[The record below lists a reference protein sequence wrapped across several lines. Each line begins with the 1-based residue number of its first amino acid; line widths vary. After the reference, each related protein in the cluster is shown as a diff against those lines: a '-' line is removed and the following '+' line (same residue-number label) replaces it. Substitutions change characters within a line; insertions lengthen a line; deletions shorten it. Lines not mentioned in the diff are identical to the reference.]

1 MRHKYIFSSIVIF
14 LCVVSFSYRS
24 MGSEIVSSEGAG
36 TTLAVTDTI
45 TSFSLDSA
53 TVSNYN
59 RFAYGFLARANEEI
73 KEDNVLVSPLSLEM
87 LLSLLANG
95 ADSVGQ
101 EEILRYL
108 NIPSLEVLND
118 MNRRWMWL
126 CGHTGEGNEL
136 SLSNSI
142 WTSAVL
148 TVNEKYKEKM
158 QKDYR
163 ATFHPLPDD
172 PRTAMREINLW
183 ADENTKG
190 LIPEFLKIPLPKSTK
205 FTLYNAS
212 YFKGK
217 WRVSFS
223 ETDTRLAPFK
233 TPNGE
238 IQAETMNTILFYKSV
253 AYYSCDKYQVIDINY
268 ADNLFCMRIILPN
281 KGYTVEDIL
290 PIIAGKPV
298 KTERCSAEIWLP
310 KFSIRHRMEG
320 LEEILNESGLKYI
333 FTSSGCF
340 FPLTY
345 YAGIFREVK
354 MLQESV
360 IECDEYGTKV
370 ASVTGLGMAYGAG
383 GGAPIPV
390 KVDHPFI
397 FSIIESKTGAV
408 MFTGIVRDPTK

>member
-1 MRHKYIFSSIVIF
+1 
-14 LCVVSFSYRS
+14 

-59 RFAYGFLARANEEI
+59 RFAYGFLARANEET

-95 ADSVGQ
+95 ADSAGQ

-108 NIPSLEVLND
+108 NLSSLDALND

-126 CGHTGEGNEL
+126 CGHTGERNEL

-158 QKDYR
+158 QKDYY

-172 PRTAMREINLW
+172 PRTAMKEINLW

-190 LIPEFLKIPLPKSTK
+190 LIPEFLKYPLPMSTK

-212 YFKGK
+212 YFKGE
-217 WRVSFS
+217 WEMSFS
-223 ETDTRLAPFK
+223 KTSTHMAPFM
-233 TPNGE
+233 TPKGV
-238 IQAETMNTILFYKSV
+238 ILAETMKAILFYKSV
-253 AYYSCDKYQVIDINY
+253 SYYSCDKYQVIDLNY
-268 ADNLFCMRIILPN
+268 KGKIFNMRIIMPR
-281 KGYTVEDIL
+281 KGYAVEDLL
-290 PIIAGKPV
+290 PIIARTPI
-298 KTERCSAEIWLP
+298 KTEKDCAKVWLP
-310 KFSIRHRMEG
+310 KFRIRHSMDD
-320 LEEILNESGLKYI
+320 LKNILKSSGLNHI
-333 FTSSGCF
+333 FSNPRCFLLLTS
-340 FPLTY
+340 
-345 YAGIFREVK
+345 YAGILRDME

-360 IECDEYGTKV
+360 IGCDEDGSDAV
-370 ASVTGLGMAYGAG
+370 RVGDNLWVFGEVT
-383 GGAPIPV
+383 PIPV
-390 KVDHPFI
+390 KIDRPFI
-397 FSIIESKTGAV
+397 FSIMENKTGAV